1 MSDQHRQAMEAVLKA
16 AAEDVK
22 TALAERGVAD
32 RNSEEGDLAI
42 LDVAIMHAYR
52 IFMRIMER
60 EGMGADAG
68 IFADM
73 AADLAEEIAKDTD
86 EDRD

>member
-1 MSDQHRQAMEAVLKA
+1 MSDLHRQAMDAVLRA

-22 TALAERGVAD
+22 TALEERGIAD
-32 RNSEEGDLAI
+32 RGSEEGDLAI

-52 IFMRIMER
+52 VFMRIMER

-73 AADLAEEIAKDTD
+73 AGELADEIARERE
-86 EDRD
+86 EDRE

>member
-1 MSDQHRQAMEAVLKA
+1 MSDLHRQAMDAVLRA

-22 TALAERGVAD
+22 AALSERGIED
-32 RNSEEGDLAI
+32 RTSEEGDLAI
-42 LDVAIMHAYR
+42 LDVAIMHSYR
-52 IFMRIMER
+52 VFMRIMER
-60 EGMGADAG
+60 EGMGADAA

-73 AADLAEEIAKDTD
+73 AADLADDIAREKD